1 MSDTTDVFGRSIPVS
16 CTATFQCL
24 KWGKCAHSVPR
35 HALIIFKMT
44 FKRGKKQIQKCS
56 VRSVMNENEWVKKGI
71 LSGSIQPGKYNMWIR
86 NDRDHS
92 SSVGRPST
100 MVVGLITGSRCKKFI
115 S

>member
-1 MSDTTDVFGRSIPVS
+1 
-16 CTATFQCL
+16 
-24 KWGKCAHSVPR
+24 
-35 HALIIFKMT
+35 
-44 FKRGKKQIQKCS
+44 
-56 VRSVMNENEWVKKGI
+56 MNENEWVKKGI